1 MMRDECSKTDKGV
14 SNVSK
19 TLVTKLAVL
28 ATLTGLLSGSAEAAK
43 RLDPTRIAQPG
54 LSVVSP
60 SASTEDQDAIRT
72 GPPKRIVGFGSWLT
86 SNYEVDVY
94 TSNYL
99 WCDFEHLQLVSGFF
113 AGSDNSV
120 HALVTIKDRSG
131 RLVYQA
137 EDTMPVEA
145 HAVNYVIADIGPLD
159 PGFYRVFSR
168 TIQKEKTAK
177 QRFWI
182 QVTPQSDALCVVPE

>member
-1 MMRDECSKTDKGV
+1 MNPGKIV
-14 SNVSK
+14 SNFTRGRKPRNPTPGAAFERGV
-19 TLVTKLAVL
+19 A
-28 ATLTGLLSGSAEAAK
+28 SAAE
-43 RLDPTRIAQPG
+43 
-54 LSVVSP
+54 
-60 SASTEDQDAIRT
+60 
-72 GPPKRIVGFGSWLT
+72 
-86 SNYEVDVY
+86 
-94 TSNYL
+94 
-99 WCDFEHLQLVSGFF
+99 SGFF

-137 EDTMPVEA
+137 EDTLPVEA
-145 HAVNYVIADIGPLD
+145 HAVNYVIADIGPLE

-182 QVTPQSDALCVVPE
+182 QVTPQADALCVVPE